1 MLRKYGIS
9 IDLNLYSV
17 FDGVQQ
23 GVTIQDKSGK
33 LVYANVRGAQLTGF
47 TTAKQLLSA
56 TPKEIFSKFTLLTE
70 SGNPMQA
77 SELPGRKTLQNGKV
91 TEKIVRFVIKKTNTE
106 YWSLIKSQP
115 LLSADKRIVGVI
127 NFFDDLTKVKK
138 AENQYKFLAQ
148 MSATLSRSLSYEDRL
163 SKFAEMTVPNF
174 ADWCAIDILDSKGQA
189 VRLAV
194 VHQDPA
200 KIEISKQLW
209 SNYPP
214 DSKSRSG
221 FYHILKRGKVEV
233 YQLSDELL
241 KAGVKDKRH
250 LKLLKQLNLKSVA
263 VMPLIARGKRLG
275 LLSFGT
281 AESGRRL
288 SEDDIPFF
296 RKLAERVSLL
306 SDNARLYSA
315 LSRQMQQQKII
326 KNELEKSQQKFESV
340 FHNSLLGMMIFDNEG
355 RVREVNEALCVLLDR
370 KPKSILKRRVSELL
384 DVDDPDKFN
393 LKWQDQQEN
402 VKQVGSAEWS
412 DRDGGIKQL
421 EYIVTNLVSPGL
433 SLLTL
438 RDITD
443 QKIEEKRREHFLTI
457 TGHELKSPLATIKSI
472 SQLLKKQ
479 LPIHTKQVDE
489 YLAQV
494 DNKVETINRLV
505 NDLLDVTRIRQGK
518 LEFFYELMNVTEL
531 VRDIVKEI
539 TIVEPTVSITI
550 RGSIKQDVVAD
561 RGRLSQVVRN
571 LLGNA
576 IKYSPKSKQITIT
589 LSTYPKMYKIEVE
602 DHGSGIPASEQAKI
616 FRLYYRSKQMQNSK
630 GLGVGLF
637 ISSEII
643 KQMGGRLSVQSQL
656 GQGSRFSFS
665 LPLRPER

>member
-23 GVTIQDKSGK
+23 GITIQDKSGK
-33 LVYANVRGAQLTGF
+33 LVYTNLRGAQLTGF
-47 TTAKQLLSA
+47 TSAKAMLSA
-56 TPKEIFSKFTLLTE
+56 TPKEIFSKFALLTE
-70 SGNPMQA
+70 SGKPMEA
-77 SELPGRKTLQNGKV
+77 SELPGRKTLQTGKV
-91 TEKIVRFVIKKTNTE
+91 TEKVVRFIIKKTNTE

-115 LLSADKRIVGVI
+115 LLDADKRVAGVI
-127 NFFDDLTKVKK
+127 NFFDDLTTIKK

-163 SKFAEMTVPNF
+163 TKFAEMTVPNF
-174 ADWCAIDILDSKGQA
+174 ADWCAIDILDPKGQA

-214 DSKSRSG
+214 DPKSRSG
-221 FYHILKRGKVEV
+221 FYQILKRGKVEV

-241 KAGVKDKRH
+241 KAGVQDKKH

-263 VMPLIARGKRLG
+263 VMPLIARGRRLG

-306 SDNARLYSA
+306 SDNARLYTA

-355 RVREVNEALCVLLDR
+355 RIREVNEALCVLLDR
-370 KPKSILKRRVSELL
+370 KPKSILKKRVSELF

-393 LKWQDQQEN
+393 LKWQNQTDDA
-402 VKQVGSAEWS
+402 KHVGTAEWT
-412 DRDGGIKQL
+412 DTEGEVKQL
-421 EYIVTNLVSPGL
+421 EYIATGLISPGL
-433 SLLTL
+433 NLLTI
-438 RDITD
+438 RDITE

-472 SQLLKKQ
+472 SQLLHKQ
-479 LPIHTKQVDE
+479 LPEHSKKIDE
-489 YLAQV
+489 YLAQIDAKV
-494 DNKVETINRLV
+494 DTINRLV

-518 LEFFYELMNVTEL
+518 LEFFYEMIDLPQMVK
-531 VRDIVKEI
+531 DIVKEVTLVDPSV
-539 TIVEPTVSITI
+539 TIKVHGTI
-550 RGSIKQDVVAD
+550 GSDIVGD

-571 LLGNA
+571 LLWNA
-576 IKYSPKSKQITIT
+576 IKYAPGSKAITVA
-589 LSTYPKMYKIEVE
+589 LSSTAKTYRVEVE
-602 DHGSGIPASEQAKI
+602 DEGPGIPAAEQAKI
-616 FRLYYRSKQMQNSK
+616 FRLYYRSTQLQNSK

-643 KQMGGRLSVQSQL
+643 KQMGGRLSVHSRL
-656 GQGSRFSFS
+656 GQGSRFYFS
-665 LPLRPER
+665 LPQSPKP